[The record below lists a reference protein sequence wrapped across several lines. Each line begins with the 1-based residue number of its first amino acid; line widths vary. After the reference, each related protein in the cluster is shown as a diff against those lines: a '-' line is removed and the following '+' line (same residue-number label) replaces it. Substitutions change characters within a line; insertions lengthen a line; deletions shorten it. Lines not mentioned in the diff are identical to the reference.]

1 MVHSLKRPDT
11 QVVFINFCGDKDSNA
26 RKLLAGLPFEAYE
39 RDKTDEIR
47 HELQISRERSHII
60 SAFSGHADQETIV
73 GHVIKACK
81 KGTKILINHSSD
93 PSRKELKRA
102 FLRESH
108 HTVDV
113 VLPRLGGEYVVKKI
127 PTKQ

>member
-1 MVHSLKRPDT
+1 M
-11 QVVFINFCGDKDSNA
+11 
-26 RKLLAGLPFEAYE
+26 AGLPFEAYE
-39 RDKTDEIR
+39 RDRTVETR
-47 HELQISRERSHII
+47 HELQLPKARSHII

-81 KGTKILINHSSD
+81 EGTKILINHSSG
-93 PSRKELKRA
+93 PARKELKRA
-102 FLRESH
+102 FLRESR

-113 VLPRLGGEYVVKKI
+113 VLPRLGEAYVVKKI